1 MEQSLFGLP
10 GDVEIY
16 KYGDVAAYP
25 FTIDDLNRAIDSMS
39 AESKVNTGNLTE
51 PGLLETVFEGVPKV
65 GTAIGETVGNIL
77 SPLMNQLF
85 LVLILVVAG
94 LFVFSK
100 IKVKGLVG
108 G

>member
-1 MEQSLFGLP
+1 MPSLFGYP
-10 GDVEIY
+10 KGVEIY
-16 KYGDVAAYP
+16 QYADVAAYP
-25 FTIDDLNRAIDSMS
+25 FTIDDLNRAIDSMDPM
-39 AESKVNTGNLTE
+39 ARINTGNLKE
-51 PGLLETVFEGVPKV
+51 PDFVDSIFDGIPKI
-65 GTAIGETVGNIL
+65 GTAIGETAVGII

-85 LVLILVVAG
+85 LVMILIIAG